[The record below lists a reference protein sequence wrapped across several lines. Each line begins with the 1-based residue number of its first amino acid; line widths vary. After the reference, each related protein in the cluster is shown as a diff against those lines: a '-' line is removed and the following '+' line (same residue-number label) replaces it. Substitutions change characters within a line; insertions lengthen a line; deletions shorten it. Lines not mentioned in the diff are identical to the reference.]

1 LVPTAHQAVK
11 VHLTRVRPPA
21 TFRPQGLV
29 TLATVYSLHSPA
41 DCISNRRR
49 SWDSPL
55 RSVPLQ
61 QGIRTVTSPD
71 APTYRFSPRCSR
83 RQPSGRTAEP
93 RFLGFD
99 PCRSPSRTGM
109 RLTNPSPDAPLR
121 FTLPGFCQPQ
131 VLPELSFEFLSFT
144 SPHSQPKLPSG
155 RRFRVSINPRLA
167 TSAATPKRNITD
179 TATLLGFLCLPIPDR
194 LDVAIPGLCVHLLP
208 RRTLL
213 PTARQSLEIANA

>member
-1 LVPTAHQAVK
+1 MK

-41 DCISNRRR
+41 DRVSNRRR

-99 PCRSPSRTGM
+99 PYRSPLRTSM
-109 RLTNPSPDAPLR
+109 RLTRPSPDAPLR
-121 FTLPGFCQPQ
+121 FSLPGFCQPQ
-131 VLPELSFEFLSFT
+131 VLPRLSSEFLSFA
-144 SPHSQPKLPSG
+144 SPPGEPKLPSG
-155 RRFRVSINPRLA
+155 RRFRVSIDPRLA
-167 TSAATPKRNITD
+167 TSATTPKRSIADPT
-179 TATLLGFLCLPIPDR
+179 TLLGFLCLPIPDR
-194 LDVAIPGLCVHLLP
+194 WSAANSGLCVHLMS
-208 RRTLL
+208 RRASLS
-213 PTARQSLEIANA
+213 TARQSLEFANA

>member
-1 LVPTAHQAVK
+1 MK

-21 TFRPQGLV
+21 MFRPQGLV

-41 DCISNRRR
+41 DCVSNRRR

-61 QGIRTVTSPD
+61 QGIRTVTGPD

-83 RQPSGRTAEP
+83 RQPPGRTAEP

-99 PCRSPSRTGM
+99 PCRSPLRTSL
-109 RLTNPSPDAPLR
+109 RLTNSSPDAPLR
-121 FTLPGFCQPQ
+121 FSLPGSCQPRI
-131 VLPELSFEFLSFT
+131 LPRLPPEFLSFA
-144 SPHSQPKLPSG
+144 SPLGEPKLSSG
-155 RRFRVSINPRLA
+155 RRFRVSIDPRLA
-167 TSAATPKRNITD
+167 TSATTPKYGITD
-179 TATLLGFLCLPIPDR
+179 KATLLGFLCLPIPDR
-194 LDVAIPGLCVHLLP
+194 WSAANSGLCVHLLS